1 MSDNRSVPQIPFTGH
16 CKKYVHEGSSV
27 HDIRLG
33 FCFQLFS
40 PLLTSTSVSHL
51 KLNYLCFLSEP
62 DQYHVRH
69 LRFRQIRVCS
79 YFKGT
84 PHRWQSGLLAR
95 LPWRAIL
102 SLLGA
107 LLGVAGPAAFLVYSS
122 QSPVSD
128 WEFQPTVYLAIVST
142 LTNILLHLALSEG
155 ANVAWR
161 VQAVTKPT
169 F

>member
-1 MSDNRSVPQIPFTGH
+1 MYDTYDSDKSAYVPIS
-16 CKKYVHEGSSV
+16 KV
-27 HDIRLG
+27 
-33 FCFQLFS
+33 
-40 PLLTSTSVSHL
+40 
-51 KLNYLCFLSEP
+51 
-62 DQYHVRH
+62 
-69 LRFRQIRVCS
+69 
-79 YFKGT
+79 
-84 PHRWQSGLLAR
+84 HRWQSGLLAR